1 MKATPTLYTEPSIVD
16 KTTAPEGFAWSI
28 INNNPTVNPTEGATD
43 DEPTTEEQGTI
54 TGSGGGMAV
63 EEGEDFNF

>member
-28 INNNPTVNPTEGATD
+28 INNNPTVNPTEGVPVDKKFEDPSA
-43 DEPTTEEQGTI
+43 EPEPFKESGPSIEERPY
-54 TGSGGGMAV
+54 
-63 EEGEDFNF
+63 